1 MADCGCARNGGHVRP
16 ALKSLSDALLYGIV
30 DLGYVAADEVSRVGE
45 RMIAGGV
52 DVLQLRAKAANE
64 DEIATYARALVAITA
79 PANVPLIIND
89 HPQLALSVGAQGAHV
104 GQDDLSIADARRRA
118 SRPGIAPD
126 GLPLIGK
133 STHSVAQ
140 AVAAEKEGADYI
152 GFGPLFATP
161 TKPGRP
167 PIGLQDI
174 SAVHEMVRVPI
185 FCIGGITR
193 ENLQRVLDAGAR
205 RVVIVS
211 AILRAPD
218 IAAYCRD
225 VKARLAE
232 IAGCASSIADR

>member
-1 MADCGCARNGGHVRP
+1 V
-16 ALKSLSDALLYGIV
+16 KSLADALLYGIV
-30 DLGYVAADEVSRVGE
+30 DLGYVAANEVSLVGE

-52 DVLQLRAKAANE
+52 DVLQLRAKAASE
-64 DEIATYARALVAITA
+64 HEIATCARVLVAMTA

-89 HPQLALSVGAQGAHV
+89 HPQLVPSIGAQGAHV
-104 GQDDLSIADARRRA
+104 GQDDLPIADARRQA
-118 SRPGIAPD
+118 SRPGTAKS
-126 GLPLIGK
+126 LPLIGK
-133 STHSVAQ
+133 STHSLDQ
-140 AVAAEKEGADYI
+140 AVAAEQEGADYI

-161 TKPGRP
+161 TKPGRAA
-167 PIGLQDI
+167 IGFLDI
-174 SAVHEMVRVPI
+174 RAVHEMVRLPI

-193 ENLQRVLDAGAR
+193 ENLERVLDAGGR

-232 IAGCASSIADR
+232 IADCAS